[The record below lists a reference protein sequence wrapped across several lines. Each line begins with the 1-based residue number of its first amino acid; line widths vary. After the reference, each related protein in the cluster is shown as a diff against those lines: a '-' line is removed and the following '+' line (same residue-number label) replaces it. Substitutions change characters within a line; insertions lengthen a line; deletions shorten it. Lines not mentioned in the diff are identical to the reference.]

1 MSSVKGETRHRHLAE
16 KTMETQVPEFR
27 QIQRPRQ
34 VEDTSVHGDIVD
46 VALAAR
52 GNHGDHGVPAWTAN
66 CLTIA
71 TS

>member
-1 MSSVKGETRHRHLAE
+1 
-16 KTMETQVPEFR
+16 METQVPEFR